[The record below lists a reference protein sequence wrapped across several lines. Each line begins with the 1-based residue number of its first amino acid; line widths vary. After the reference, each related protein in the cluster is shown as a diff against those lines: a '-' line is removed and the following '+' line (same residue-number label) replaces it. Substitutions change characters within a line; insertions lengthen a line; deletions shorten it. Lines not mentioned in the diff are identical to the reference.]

1 MLILGIETSC
11 DETGVAVYDSERG
24 LLAHALYSQTDI
36 HAPFG
41 GVVPELA
48 SRDHI
53 RKIIPLMEEVL
64 NQAQLTSK
72 EIEGI
77 AYTKGPG
84 LAGALLV
91 GAMLSRTM
99 GFVLGVPTLGVHHL
113 EGHLL
118 APFLEE
124 NPPSF
129 PFLALLISG
138 GHTEL
143 VQAKGFGCYQV
154 IGDTLDDAVGEA
166 FDKTAKLLGLGYP
179 GGALL
184 AKLAEQGNK
193 ARFHFPRAMV
203 DRPGLDFS
211 FSGLKTYALRTV
223 QEYGLE
229 EQTKADIA
237 SAFQEAVCD
246 ILTIKCRRAL
256 QKTGLNRLVVA
267 GGVGANLALR
277 AALKTMCEKERT
289 SLYFPRIQFCTDNGA
304 MIAYVGC
311 QRLLAGESEDLS
323 VEVYPRWSLEAL
335 KAI

>member
-1 MLILGIETSC
+1 MPALIP
-11 DETGVAVYDSERG
+11 YDRLKLKEQG
-24 LLAHALYSQTDI
+24 MEKKVDFPLKK
-36 HAPFG
+36 AP
-41 GVVPELA
+41 
-48 SRDHI
+48 I
-53 RKIIPLMEEVL
+53 
-64 NQAQLTSK
+64 N
-72 EIEGI
+72 
-77 AYTKGPG
+77 
-84 LAGALLV
+84 
-91 GAMLSRTM
+91 
-99 GFVLGVPTLGVHHL
+99 
-113 EGHLL
+113 
-118 APFLEE
+118 APR
-124 NPPSF
+124 
-129 PFLALLISG
+129 
-138 GHTEL
+138 
-143 VQAKGFGCYQV
+143 
-154 IGDTLDDAVGEA
+154 DDAAGEA
-166 FDKTAKLLGLGYP
+166 FDKVAKILGLGYP
-179 GGALL
+179 GGPLID
-184 AKLAEQGNK
+184 KMSKDGNLK
-193 ARFHFPRAMV
+193 AVKFPKPKM
-203 DRPGLDFS
+203 PGYDFS

-323 VEVYPRWSLEAL
+323 VEIYPRWSLEAL